1 MIIFVE
7 EAMFL
12 CNIYTFISV
21 TLSALT
27 VTVTVYRDL

>member
-7 EAMFL
+7 EAVFL
-12 CNIYTFISV
+12 CNINTFINV

>member
-12 CNIYTFISV
+12 CNIYTFVSV

-27 VTVTVYRDL
+27 ETVTVYTDL

>member
-1 MIIFVE
+1 MITFIE

-21 TLSALT
+21 SLSALT
-27 VTVTVYRDL
+27 VTVTVYRNL